1 MSALGRRLSVSLKPG
16 SRVACLT
23 FRLPVDETN
32 SDGVRVAASF
42 QLLHTLQLS
51 MSWGLATCYI
61 YQKS

>member
-1 MSALGRRLSVSLKPG
+1 MLALGRKLSASLRPG

-23 FRLPVDETN
+23 FRLPVEEVNTA
-32 SDGVRVAASF
+32 SGVTTSF
-42 QLLHTLQLS
+42 ELQHTLQLS